1 MYEYDDDGDEPRS
14 RRRPVVAGVGVVV
27 LAALGWAVW
36 SQVAGGDDAVG
47 SPPAPTTSQALD
59 GPEVTTDDAT
69 ATSGP
74 EATAGVIVA
83 PATTTVAA
91 PTTAPT
97 TSTSSTTTTT
107 VAPTTTIPVAPFE
120 TLPDGTPMPLIVTF
134 DTNRIT
140 LQGVVPDQAAM
151 DRIQTLAVANAKPG
165 QADLVD
171 NQLTLNPAVPRN
183 VGVRVL
189 ELTSARFPDGSAE
202 ILPEHAAELDR
213 VVTIMNALHA
223 RDDVDRRP
231 RRSARYRRV
240 ELRHLR
246 SASHRGEGVHRFR
259 GDRSGAVV
267 VACSR

>member
-1 MYEYDDDGDEPRS
+1 M
-14 RRRPVVAGVGVVV
+14 
-27 LAALGWAVW
+27 
-36 SQVAGGDDAVG
+36 
-47 SPPAPTTSQALD
+47 
-59 GPEVTTDDAT
+59 TTDDET

-91 PTTAPT
+91 STTAPT

-107 VAPTTTIPVAPFE
+107 PTVAPTTTIPVAPYE

-140 LQGVVPDQAAM
+140 LQGVVPDQAAK

-165 QADLVD
+165 QADVVD

-202 ILPEHAAELDR
+202 ILPAHAAELDR
-213 VVTIMNALHA
+213 VVTIMNALPRVTTLIVGHA
-223 RDDVDRRP
+223 DQRGNDV
-231 RRSARYRRV
+231 V

-246 SASHRGEGVHRFR
+246 EREPPR
-259 GDRSGAVV
+259 
-267 VACSR
+267 